1 MVAAAVPEV
10 IQNTVPATG
19 APQPSVPV
27 DPPEAVTEAV
37 RAARAAQPAW
47 AALSFA
53 ERRDVLLRFKDEL
66 LKALDEVS
74 DLLVEEN
81 GKPRFEALTTEILT
95 VADLTKFYA
104 RRARR
109 LLRDESLPLHLWPHK
124 KSLLRYSPRGVIGV
138 ISPWNFPFSIPVGDV
153 VMSLAAGNAVVLKPS
168 EFTPRIALK
177 ARDLFD
183 RAGLPKDLFRVVN
196 GRGSTGA
203 ALIQAGVDM
212 VVFTGSVPTGKKIAV
227 ACAEKLIPCILE
239 LGGKDP
245 AIVLDDAD
253 LDRAARAIVWGAFA
267 NSGQVCAS
275 VERVYVDRKVASGFT
290 EKVVALAKTL
300 KQGDPTKGAVDVGA
314 MVTPAQIDIVKRHVD
329 DAVASGAKVLVG
341 GAPLPGPGRYFQPT
355 VLANVDASMSVM
367 RDETFGPI
375 LPIQEVSGE
384 DEAVQLSND
393 SRYGLTA
400 YVFGG
405 GARARRVADRLMAGS
420 VLVNDVL
427 FHHGAPETPWGG
439 LKESGLGRVHG
450 LHGLKDLSV
459 MRHLDFERVHIPKP
473 WYYPYT
479 EKVYGWLRKA
489 FALVLR

>member
-1 MVAAAVPEV
+1 MIAAAPEV
-10 IQNTVPATG
+10 IQNSAPATG
-19 APQPSVPV
+19 ALQPPVPV
-27 DPPEAVTEAV
+27 DSTEAVVEAV

-47 AALSFA
+47 AARSFPQ
-53 ERRDVLLRFKDEL
+53 RREVLLRFKDEL
-66 LKALDEVS
+66 LKAVDEVS
-74 DLLVEEN
+74 DLLIEEN
-81 GKPRFEALTTEILT
+81 GKSRFEALTTEILT

-104 RRARR
+104 RKASR
-109 LLRDESLPLHLWPHK
+109 LLRDQRLPLHLFPHK

-168 EFTPRIALK
+168 EFTPRIALL
-177 ARDLFD
+177 ARRLFD
-183 RAGLPKDLFRVVN
+183 RAGLPADLFRVVN
-196 GRGSTGA
+196 GRGPTGA
-203 ALIQAGVDM
+203 SLIQAGVDM

-227 ACAEKLIPCILE
+227 ACAERLIPCILE

-253 LDRAARAIVWGAFA
+253 LDRAAKAVVWGAFA

-275 VERVYVDRKVASGFT
+275 VERVYVDRKVAAAFT
-290 EKVVALAKTL
+290 QRVVELAQSL
-300 KQGDPTKGAVDVGA
+300 KQGDPTRGMVDVGA
-314 MVTPAQIDIVKRHVD
+314 MVTPRQLEIVKRHVD
-329 DAVASGAKVLVG
+329 EAVAAGAKVLTG

-355 VLANVDASMSVM
+355 VLSGVTPQMAVM
-367 RDETFGPI
+367 RDETFGPV

-384 DEAVQLSND
+384 DEAVGLAND

-439 LKESGLGRVHG
+439 IKDSGLGRVHG
-450 LHGLKDLSV
+450 LHGLQDLSL
-459 MRHLDFERVHIPKP
+459 MRHLDFERIPLPKP

-479 EKVYGWLRKA
+479 DRMYGLLRKV
-489 FALVLR
+489 FRWVLG